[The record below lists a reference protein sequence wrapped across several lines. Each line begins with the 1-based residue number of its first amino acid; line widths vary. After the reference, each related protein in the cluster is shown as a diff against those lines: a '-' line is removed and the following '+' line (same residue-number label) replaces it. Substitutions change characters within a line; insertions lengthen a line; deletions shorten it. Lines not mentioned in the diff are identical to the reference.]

1 MFFCS
6 FASVPPPPQ
15 CPYGYEKMVTYK
27 YGELGFITWL
37 DNKPN
42 TDILEG
48 SGKDIVL
55 DNVASHRIVIKRDR
69 EPKMFNVLN
78 IELTVMGTGFVI
90 YNLTGVYG
98 QNEIKMV
105 YICLTLCVNV
115 IIGLWLPT
123 LSDLTSS

>member
-1 MFFCS
+1 
-6 FASVPPPPQ
+6 
-15 CPYGYEKMVTYK
+15 MVTYK

-48 SGKDIVL
+48 SGKDVFL

-78 IELTVMGTGFVI
+78 IKLTVMGTGFVI
-90 YNLTGVYG
+90 YNLTGVNG

-105 YICLTLCVNV
+105 LLLFNLNVYV
-115 IIGLWLPT
+115 IIGFWLYDSIKSCWCSEPWCAT
-123 LSDLTSS
+123 FLKMVLHVSLYV